1 MHRKK
6 NFVQLVK
13 DNREQILKNKEEIER
28 IYKKIDEKVFR
39 KESKSNKNLIRAI

>member
-39 KESKSNKNLIRAI
+39 KESKSNKI